1 MEIERFVGIECQ
13 LEQRRQEMATLKET
27 VRQMERE
34 TLKTNKHS
42 LCCGEQKIAHNNGT
56 AAKRRVANFKR
67 FFYVRIQLSIARK
80 NLNIW

>member
-34 TLKTNKHS
+34 TLKTNKYRA
-42 LCCGEQKIAHNNGT
+42 CAVAKKKIAHNNGT

-80 NLNIW
+80 NLNI